1 MKSIIRFIP
10 LILFVLLGILL
21 YRGLFL
27 NPQAMPSAMIGKPL
41 PDFELSSLKAPE
53 QLVGRTDLK
62 GDIVL
67 LNVWATWC
75 IQCKYEHPYL
85 LNIVKDSRIKLYGLN
100 FTDDRSAAL
109 RWLEQ
114 YQDPYVFSIFDE
126 QGALGLDIGVF
137 GAPETFV
144 IDHTGII
151 RKRFAG
157 PINDKIWQKE
167 FLPLIESLEVER
179 KEALASNLAKAAGTS

>member
-10 LILFVLLGILL
+10 LILFVLLGVLL

-27 NPQAMPSAMIGKPL
+27 NPQSMPSAMIGKPL
-41 PDFELSSLKAPE
+41 PDFELPRLQATGNE
-53 QLVGRTDLK
+53 QVGRDDLK

-85 LNIVKDSRIKLYGLN
+85 LNVARDERVKLYGLN

-109 RWLEQ
+109 SWLKQ

-157 PINDKIWQKE
+157 PINDMVWKKE
-167 FLPLIESLEVER
+167 FLPLIETI
-179 KEALASNLAKAAGTS
+179 EAEMAQGAS

>member
-1 MKSIIRFIP
+1 MNKIIRFLP
-10 LILFVLLGILL
+10 LVLVIALGVVL
-21 YRGLFL
+21 YRGLSL
-27 NPQAMPSAMIGKPL
+27 NPNEMPSALVGNPM
-41 PDFELSSLKAPE
+41 PDFSLSIVNDPNKIVSKAD
-53 QLVGRTDLK
+53 GT

-85 LNIVKDSRIKLYGLN
+85 LNIAQDPRIKLYGLN
-100 FTDDRSAAL
+100 FTDDRNAAL
-109 RWLEQ
+109 QWLKQ
-114 YQDPYVFSIFDE
+114 YKDPYVLSIFDE

-157 PINDKIWQKE
+157 PINDMVWKKE
-167 FLPLIESLEVER
+167 FLPLIEQIETEM
-179 KEALASNLAKAAGTS
+179 AQGAS

>member
-1 MKSIIRFIP
+1 MST
-10 LILFVLLGILL
+10 LI
-21 YRGLFL
+21 
-27 NPQAMPSAMIGKPL
+27 
-41 PDFELSSLKAPE
+41 
-53 QLVGRTDLK
+53 
-62 GDIVL
+62 
-67 LNVWATWC
+67 
-75 IQCKYEHPYL
+75 L

-126 QGALGLDIGVF
+126 QGALGLDIGGF

-167 FLPLIESLEVER
+167 FVPLVETLEVER
-179 KEALASNLAKAAGTS
+179 KAALANQCGEGPRCFIMNFALNDKKCRQASTARSVLVSVYYC